1 MTSNKTVAHRT
12 AGQDGSG
19 EFSRLTAKQ
28 RLLVETVLKDRTRAG
43 QVARDYG
50 LKPPWEQGEPVA
62 SPDARDP
69 DIRDPDIRDPDIRE
83 PIWRDPDRSGQSD
96 GESPM
101 TDAKGE
107 TDAKGD
113 RSPVG
118 LGAEPGTPA
127 SRLVGVLSKASGSMA
142 ALARGNP
149 ITDMARLLVTLVGD
163 ALRVQ
168 GELAEGRESPLIGMR
183 TQGTRSPFFCIHALL
198 GSTFHYFAL
207 ANLLSEDQPFYALQA
222 PGLEGGSA
230 GLKRIEDFATFYL
243 PFIRS
248 VQPKGPYRIGGYS
261 FGGLVAYE
269 IARQLSAQGE
279 EVSHLVIFGTDVPIS
294 MSLPKLFQ
302 AMEFASRFGEDALK
316 NLVMPFFSY
325 DKRIALEQGAGAS
338 TYSPAL
344 VRVVTAHCL
353 AAARYSPKPYP
364 GSLTLLET
372 LEQQILNPLD
382 AARGW
387 DRLAVGGVET
397 LTVTGNHLSMLDEP
411 HIQDLARKLDMIL
424 AGP

>member
-1 MTSNKTVAHRT
+1 MKVE
-12 AGQDGSG
+12 QDSSG
-19 EFSRLTAKQ
+19 TFNRLTAKQ
-28 RLLVETVLKDRTRAG
+28 RLLLETVLKDRTRAA

-50 LKPPWEQGEPVA
+50 LTPPWEQGAPGEQAAPVKRSEARKPDIGQADMGEPSRR
-62 SPDARDP
+62 SPDESRQ
-69 DIRDPDIRDPDIRE
+69 RE
-83 PIWRDPDRSGQSD
+83 GGSS
-96 GESPM
+96 
-101 TDAKGE
+101 TADAKGNL
-107 TDAKGD
+107 
-113 RSPVG
+113 SSVG
-118 LGAEPGTPA
+118 LGAGPGKPL
-127 SRLVGVLSKASGSMA
+127 SRLAGALSKASGSMA
-142 ALARGNP
+142 ALASGNP
-149 ITDMARLLVTLVGD
+149 ITDMARLLVTLLGD

-168 GELAEGRESPLIGMR
+168 GEVEEGRESPLVGMR

-222 PGLEGGSA
+222 PGLEGGA
-230 GLKRIEDFATFYL
+230 GLKRIEDFAAFYL
-243 PFIRS
+243 PFIRE
-248 VQPKGPYRIGGYS
+248 VQPRGPYRIGGYS

-279 EVSHLVIFGTDVPIS
+279 EVSHLVIFGTDVPVS
-294 MSLPKLFQ
+294 QSLPKLFT
-302 AMEFASRFGEDALK
+302 AVEFASRFGEDALK

-325 DKRIALEQGAGAS
+325 DKRIEVEQGAGAS